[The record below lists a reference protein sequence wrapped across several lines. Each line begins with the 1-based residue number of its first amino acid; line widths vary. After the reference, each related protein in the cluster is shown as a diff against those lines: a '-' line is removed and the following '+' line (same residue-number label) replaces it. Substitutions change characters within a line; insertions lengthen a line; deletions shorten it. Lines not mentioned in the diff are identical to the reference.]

1 MHIFIAV
8 LKLLPQASH
17 FEYHVLYKS
26 ETFQFDTF
34 WPKSQDPM
42 HIFIAVLKPLPQACH
57 FEYHVLYKSE
67 TFFFTTKGVFCNFQP
82 INGGSEKFQNQ
93 KIFFPLSLKP

>member
-67 TFFFTTKGVFCNFQP
+67 TFFLLVKGSSATF
-82 INGGSEKFQNQ
+82 NQ
-93 KIFFPLSLKP
+93 LMVGLKNSKIKKSFFSYP